1 MAVFKKEHHRIMD
14 VLGRRGRIL
23 LALKYFVEDIDE
35 SFKEKEHLVEYVD
48 AIHSHFDEELSEIS
62 GKFIKLMIKA
72 NMEILENKE
81 RADGLEA
88 FVLKWDKEIHRLY
101 DRITELE
108 AEIAEMRKT
117 EEKFNRLPAYVTPKI
132 VAEHFNVSRYKVAK
146 MQKKG
151 ILPEPRKHGRN
162 RYWHK
167 SVIRGLEL

>member
-1 MAVFKKEHHRIMD
+1 MAVFRVND
-14 VLGRRGRIL
+14 FIL
-23 LALKYFVEDIDE
+23 LDRLKKSADDVDIIYNAFANREDSEDDDMILNTIELVGALMEKRINKVHKRLSNLMLE
-35 SFKEKEHLVEYVD
+35 SNNEHFE
-48 AIHSHFDEELSEIS
+48 
-62 GKFIKLMIKA
+62 
-72 NMEILENKE
+72 
-81 RADGLEA
+81 
-88 FVLKWDKEIHRLY
+88 LY
-101 DRITELE
+101 DRIAELE